1 MDPARK
7 VHPGDI
13 ADIKLTPI
21 VFMAM
26 HICMRITGS
35 VRAAASGH
43 RFVLGLAFIVSYF
56 CFAVAPDSGAQELAF
71 SRAAEEAAARLAE
84 AFPIVKGS
92 VIGAEAERVLID
104 LGAKQKI
111 HEGMELQVYRE
122 GDEVKHPVTGQV
134 LGRRDKRLGLLK
146 VVEVK
151 EGFSEAVVVS
161 RQEGVTLT
169 VGDLVRVSPDRLSIA
184 LPLIDA
190 GEVKG
195 ADVYSMTKDLAI
207 SLAKTGRFIVIEDHL
222 VRAALMGEKAPR
234 LESLTEPAILRIL
247 AEKARAQLLVLGK
260 LSPADRGLLL
270 NMQVVSVFSGAPLTV
285 ASVEIMGAQPR
296 VVEAPVSPSGPALRQ
311 GSGQALRQ
319 GSGQA
324 PSTSARPSFVRV
336 QPQPT
341 EPSKT
346 IEQPKGPLPEGV
358 VSQKPLAAGEAQRK
372 SGTPSFLVK
381 GEDKSGQSGDQAS
394 KDHLTFEL
402 NEPLLAIAAGHLD
415 ADRRPEVVGITGSEV
430 IVYRWQDR
438 RLVPIARA
446 ESDPFV
452 RHLHLDVGDINGSG
466 TEQVFVTA
474 MSSVPE
480 VLTLRNSLR
489 SYVLELRGGKLVRIA
504 DGLDY
509 FLRVLT
515 GPGIDAPIL
524 IGQRMGQYV
533 PFAGSIVRLS
543 WSGEHYLQGQ
553 PLSLP
558 APVKGLYDFAPLE
571 AAGDQVLEMAVVNEQ
586 KQVTIYGR
594 GGQTLW
600 EAKDDLGEADHLAF
614 FQTPQAPKF
623 DQGLRSGASPNPED
637 MADRIALPRRFLVRA
652 SPLWGDAKVEL
663 LTLANSTKY
672 GIQINISSASQADS
686 GRIMAYDRDDGTF
699 TRGWETV
706 PVEGKVRDIA
716 VADLSGPGSKDLIV
730 LSAVK
735 EKGFVASLKDK
746 ARGIVNVFFF

>member
-1 MDPARK
+1 MNIPSL
-7 VHPGDI
+7 I
-13 ADIKLTPI
+13 T
-21 VFMAM
+21 
-26 HICMRITGS
+26 RIF
-35 VRAAASGH
+35 RAAARTHGPV
-43 RFVLGLAFIVSYF
+43 FTFAFIVSSIF
-56 CFAVAPDSGAQELAF
+56 GFSLTGEARAQELAF
-71 SRAAEEAAARLAE
+71 SRATEEAAARLTE
-84 AFPIVKGS
+84 AFPIVQGS
-92 VIGAEAERVLID
+92 VVGVEGDRILID
-104 LGAKQKI
+104 LGAKQKV
-111 HEGMELQVYRE
+111 HQGMELQVYRE

-134 LGRRDKRLGLLK
+134 LGRRDKRLGLLR

-151 EGFSEAVVVS
+151 EGFSEGVMVS
-161 RQEGVTLT
+161 RQEGSTIT
-169 VGDLVRVSPDRLSIA
+169 AGDLVRVSADRLSLA
-184 LPLIDA
+184 LPLVDA

-195 ADVYSMTKDLAI
+195 ADVYSITKDLAI

-222 VRAALMGEKAPR
+222 VRAALMGEKPPR
-234 LESLTEPAILRIL
+234 LESFTDPVILKML

-260 LSPADRGLLL
+260 LSPADRGLFL
-270 NMQVVSVFSGAPLTV
+270 NMQVLSVSTGAPLAV
-285 ASVEIMGAQPR
+285 ASVEVTGAQLQAA
-296 VVEAPVSPSGPALRQ
+296 APLSPSGPALRP
-311 GSGQALRQ
+311 GSGQASSEA
-319 GSGQA
+319 G
-324 PSTSARPSFVRV
+324 RPSFVRV
-336 QPQPT
+336 QPQPG

-346 IEQPKGPLPEGV
+346 TEQPKSPLPERAG
-358 VSQKPLAAGEAQRK
+358 SQKPLAAGEAQRK
-372 SGTPSFLVK
+372 AATPSFLVK
-381 GEDKSGQSGDQAS
+381 GDDKPGQSGDQAS

-402 NEPLLAIAAGHLD
+402 NEPLLAIAAGRLD

-438 RLVPIARA
+438 RLVPVARA

-452 RHLHLDVGDINGSG
+452 RHLHLDVGDVNGSG
-466 TEQVFVTA
+466 TAQVFVTA

-533 PFAGSIVRLS
+533 PFEGPIVRLS
-543 WSGEHYLQGQ
+543 WSGEQYLRGQ
-553 PLSLP
+553 PLNLP
-558 APVKGLYDFAPLE
+558 APAKGLYDFVPLE

-623 DQGLRSGASPNPED
+623 NQGIKSGVPPNPEEL
-637 MADRIALPRRFLVRA
+637 ADRITMPRRFLVES

-663 LTLANSTKY
+663 LTLANSAKY
-672 GIQINISSASQADS
+672 GLQISFGSDQPVN
-686 GRIMAYDRDDGTF
+686 GRIVAYDRQDGSF
-699 TRGWETV
+699 SRGWETV
-706 PVEGKVRDIA
+706 PVEGKVRDAA
-716 VADLSGPGSKDLIV
+716 VVDLSGSGRKDLIV

-746 ARGIVNVFFF
+746 ARGIINVFFF

>member
-1 MDPARK
+1 MNIPSLITRIFRTAVRT
-7 VHPGDI
+7 HGP
-13 ADIKLTPI
+13 
-21 VFMAM
+21 VFTFAY
-26 HICMRITGS
+26 
-35 VRAAASGH
+35 
-43 RFVLGLAFIVSYF
+43 IVSSLF
-56 CFAVAPDSGAQELAF
+56 GFSLTGEARAQELAF
-71 SRAAEEAAARLAE
+71 SRATEEAAARLAE
-84 AFPIVKGS
+84 AFPIVQGS
-92 VIGAEAERVLID
+92 VVGVEGDRILID
-104 LGAKQKI
+104 LGAKQKV
-111 HEGMELQVYRE
+111 HQGMELQVYRE
-122 GDEVKHPVTGQV
+122 GDEVKHPVTGQI
-134 LGRRDKRLGLLK
+134 LGRRDKRLGLLR

-151 EGFSEAVVVS
+151 EGFSEGVMAS
-161 RQEGVTLT
+161 RQEGSTIT
-169 VGDLVRVSPDRLSIA
+169 AGDLVRVSADRLSLA

-195 ADVYSMTKDLAI
+195 ADVYSITKDLAI

-222 VRAALMGEKAPR
+222 VRAALMGEKPPR
-234 LESLTEPAILRIL
+234 LESFTDPAILKML
-247 AEKARAQLLVLGK
+247 AEKARAQLLVIGK
-260 LSPADRGLLL
+260 VSPADRGLFL
-270 NMQVVSVFSGAPLTV
+270 NMQVLSVSTGAPLAV
-285 ASVEIMGAQPR
+285 ASAEVATGAQSR
-296 VVEAPVSPSGPALRQ
+296 VMAAPSAPAAPALRL
-311 GSGQALRQ
+311 GSGQASSEA
-319 GSGQA
+319 G
-324 PSTSARPSFVRV
+324 RPSFVRV
-336 QPQPT
+336 QPQLG

-346 IEQPKGPLPEGV
+346 TEQPKSPLPERA

-372 SGTPSFLVK
+372 PGTPSFLVK
-381 GEDKSGQSGDQAS
+381 GEDKPGQSADQAS

-415 ADRRPEVVGITGSEV
+415 ADRRPEVIGITGSEV

-543 WSGEHYLQGQ
+543 WSGERYLQGQ
-553 PLSLP
+553 PLNLP

-600 EAKDDLGEADHLAF
+600 EARDDLGEVDHLAF

-637 MADRIALPRRFLVRA
+637 MADRIALPRRLLVEA

-663 LTLANSTKY
+663 LALSNSTKY
-672 GIQINISSASQADS
+672 GLQFSLGSASQADS
-686 GRIMAYDRDDGTF
+686 GRIVAYDRHDGTF

>member
-1 MDPARK
+1 
-7 VHPGDI
+7 VQ
-13 ADIKLTPI
+13 
-21 VFMAM
+21 
-26 HICMRITGS
+26 GS
-35 VRAAASGH
+35 VVGVEGDR
-43 RFVLGLAFIVSYF
+43 I
-56 CFAVAPDSGAQELAF
+56 
-71 SRAAEEAAARLAE
+71 
-84 AFPIVKGS
+84 
-92 VIGAEAERVLID
+92 LID
-104 LGAKQKI
+104 LGAKQKV
-111 HEGMELQVYRE
+111 HQGMELQVYRE

-134 LGRRDKRLGLLK
+134 LGRRDKRLGLLR

-151 EGFSEAVVVS
+151 EGFSEGVMVS
-161 RQEGVTLT
+161 SQEGSTIT
-169 VGDLVRVSPDRLSIA
+169 AGDLVRVSADRLSLA
-184 LPLIDA
+184 LPLVDA

-195 ADVYSMTKDLAI
+195 TDVYSITKDLAI

-222 VRAALMGEKAPR
+222 VRAALMGEKPPR
-234 LESLTEPAILRIL
+234 LESFTDPVILKML

-260 LSPADRGLLL
+260 LSPGDRGLFL
-270 NMQVVSVFSGAPLTV
+270 NMQVLSVSTGAPLAV
-285 ASVEIMGAQPR
+285 ASVEVTRAQLR
-296 VVEAPVSPSGPALRQ
+296 AAAPSSPSGPALRP
-311 GSGQALRQ
+311 GSGQASSEA
-319 GSGQA
+319 G
-324 PSTSARPSFVRV
+324 RPSFVRV
-336 QPQPT
+336 QPQPG

-346 IEQPKGPLPEGV
+346 TEQPKSPLPERV
-358 VSQKPLAAGEAQRK
+358 VSQKPLAAGEAQRQP
-372 SGTPSFLVK
+372 GTPSFLVK
-381 GEDKSGQSGDQAS
+381 GEDKPGQSGDQAS

-438 RLVPIARA
+438 RLVPVARA

-452 RHLHLDVGDINGSG
+452 RHLHLDVGDVNGSG
-466 TEQVFVTA
+466 TAQVFVTA

-533 PFAGSIVRLS
+533 PFEGPIVRLS
-543 WSGEHYLQGQ
+543 WSGEQYLQGQ
-553 PLSLP
+553 PLNLP
-558 APVKGLYDFAPLE
+558 AAVKGLYDFAPLE
-571 AAGDQVLEMAVVNEQ
+571 AAGDQVLEMAVVSEQ
-586 KQVTIYGR
+586 KQVMIYGR

-600 EAKDDLGEADHLAF
+600 EARDDLGEVDHLAF

-623 DQGLRSGASPNPED
+623 NQGIRAGVPPNPEEL
-637 MADRIALPRRFLVRA
+637 ADRIALPRRFVVES

-663 LTLANSTKY
+663 LAIANSAKY
-672 GIQINISSASQADS
+672 GLQISPGGGQTES
-686 GRIMAYDRDDGTF
+686 GRIVAYDRQDGSF
-699 TRGWETV
+699 SRGWETV
-706 PVEGKVRDIA
+706 PVEGKVRDVAA
-716 VADLSGPGSKDLIV
+716 VDLNGAGRKDILV

-746 ARGIVNVFFF
+746 ARGIINVFFF